1 MGGSYQSEDFNYYT
15 DLTVKAFLMIRKYHE
30 HIYSLIKL
38 IFKSGLKCF
47 KPNSLEHLKQRF
59 MLNKNDLAAAKS
71 MKAIIYQSYDKF
83 TTNLYAFYLIY

>member
-1 MGGSYQSEDFNYYT
+1 MIQIMGGSYQSEEFNYYT
-15 DLTVKAFLMIRKYHE
+15 DLTIKAFLMIRKYHE
-30 HIYSLIKL
+30 HIFNLIRL

-47 KPNSLEHLKQRF
+47 RPNSLEHLKQRF

-83 TTNLYAFYLIY
+83 TTNL